1 MSPAVSP
8 VAQALSPAPAWPCR
22 LVAHARLA
30 VSHVQ
35 TLFLP
40 RRPGLL
46 HRVAPARSAM
56 SPALN
61 PVALALSPRTAA
73 PRPFVDTT
81 LCRPWPVNRAALSR
95 FTASPTRAKSALR
108 RLGPLDH
115 SVAHARSPLSR
126 VNPERCILSTRATLC
141 RPRMVQ
147 HVARACYS
155 VTPRRLTHATRAT

>member
-95 FTASPTRAKSALR
+95 FVASSPMPPGPLRCVVHAGRPRRLRALSPLCAALVHWITLLPTRARRSA
-108 RLGPLDH
+108 
-115 SVAHARSPLSR
+115 
-126 VNPERCILSTRATLC
+126 ESTPSA
-141 RPRMVQ
+141 
-147 HVARACYS
+147 AS
-155 VTPRRLTHATRAT
+155 